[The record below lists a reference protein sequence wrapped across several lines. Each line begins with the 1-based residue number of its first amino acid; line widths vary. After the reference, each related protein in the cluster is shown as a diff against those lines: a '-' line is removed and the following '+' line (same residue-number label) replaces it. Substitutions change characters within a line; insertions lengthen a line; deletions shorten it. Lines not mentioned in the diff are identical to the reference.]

1 MLQRSLFR
9 ELASDYDQIVTLSEG
24 GIEEFKK
31 LCPSVPGNKLSCIP
45 NMVEPPSLPGEEKKE
60 PRCLFVGRLDNPSK
74 GVDRL
79 LRIWE
84 KVEKACPDW
93 HLDIVGDGPDA
104 ELLKDAAQKL
114 GLSRIV
120 FHGFQNPEPYY
131 SRASIFCMTST
142 FEGFGLVLVEAMQ
155 HGCVPIAFDS
165 YPAVRDIIS
174 HGENGI
180 LIPPFQEEDY
190 SNAIMALTNN
200 PDKLKRFSLH
210 SLSISQ
216 KFSPSNLASRWNAIL

>member
-1 MLQRSLFR
+1 M
-9 ELASDYDQIVTLSEG
+9 
-24 GIEEFKK
+24 
-31 LCPSVPGNKLSCIP
+31 
-45 NMVEPPSLPGEEKKE
+45 
-60 PRCLFVGRLDNPSK
+60 
-74 GVDRL
+74 
-79 LRIWE
+79 RIWE
-84 KVEKACPDW
+84 KVEKACPGW

-104 ELLKDAAQKL
+104 ELLKDSAQKL

-120 FHGFQNPEPYY
+120 FHGFQNPGPYY

-180 LIPPFQEEDY
+180 LIPPFRKKITQ
-190 SNAIMALTNN
+190 T
-200 PDKLKRFSLH
+200 
-210 SLSISQ
+210 LSW
-216 KFSPSNLASRWNAIL
+216 P